1 MILRNYS
8 FQMIVRDQVH
18 RKEKKKKK
26 KNLTTF
32 ELLDSNSNPEF
43 YKKFE
48 IEMNLLKDGLVLH
61 SILPW
66 SHYQWTNYR
75 WFFLLSKW
83 AQEDSLHTLES
94 TAHHLQGLQFAPRKS
109 HILPLSSIALIPKMQ
124 RTKQYKLKPEWQKTK
139 LKKGHLKLNCRV
151 QVQKT
156 TVNSSFWEMGLLIR
170 FFWVWFNTQVCQQQ
184 IGFTI
189 WV

>member
-8 FQMIVRDQVH
+8 FQMIVRDQAH

-26 KNLTTF
+26 KNPTTF

-48 IEMNLLKDGLVLH
+48 IEMNLLKGGLVLH
-61 SILPW
+61 SILQW
-66 SHYQWTNYR
+66 SHYEWTNYV

-83 AQEDSLHTLES
+83 AQEDSLHTMES

-109 HILPLSSIALIPKMQ
+109 RLLPLSSIALTPQNAKN
-124 RTKQYKLKPEWQKTK
+124 KT
-139 LKKGHLKLNCRV
+139 
-151 QVQKT
+151 
-156 TVNSSFWEMGLLIR
+156 I
-170 FFWVWFNTQVCQQQ
+170 
-184 IGFTI
+184 
-189 WV
+189 